1 MAQRPKK
8 NRPGRSLGLLA
19 LLVLLL
25 TGSLVAGVQ
34 LTGDDEDG
42 ASFAPRLA
50 LDLEGGTQLILR
62 PTTTDG
68 SEVTE
73 EDITQAIEIIRQR
86 VDASG
91 VTEAEIT
98 SQGGQ
103 NIVVALPGTPSQET
117 LDLVRRSA
125 QLRFRPVL
133 TLAGPGTIDPVAF
146 EESQQPAEEPTDA
159 AAEQLT
165 DGQTEA
171 PADAAESA
179 TEQPTHAATEGAT
192 AETTDAATEGAT
204 EEPTAP
210 PTQEEIEAAAR
221 AASDADGDGQLSADP
236 ATEPTSSSDLAWITE
251 QVSYDFYTTDCTDP
265 ANLTGGVED
274 DPAAPL
280 VACSDDGATKFIL
293 GPTALEGTN
302 VDSATSGMGVNQQGV
317 STGQWVVSLEMDGEG
332 ADVFAE
338 FSQRLLDLPAPQNQ
352 FGIVLDGLVISNAE
366 MQNAIFD
373 GRAQISGDFTRE
385 TAATLA
391 NQLNFGSLPLDFT
404 VQSEDQISATLGSE
418 QLQRGVLAGL
428 IGAGL
433 VILYMFWQYRGLGL
447 VSVASLLIAALL
459 TYLVIT
465 ILSWTVGYRLSLP
478 GVVGMIV
485 AVGITA
491 DSFIVY
497 FERIRDEVR
506 EGRLLVDAVEHGW
519 ARARRTILA
528 SDAVNFLAAL
538 VLYYLAVGGVRGFA
552 FTLGLT
558 TLIDLLVVVL
568 FTHPLMQV
576 LIRTQFFGQGHR
588 LSGLDPVRLGAS
600 SVTYRGRGRFDRA
613 ARPAT
618 AARPAE
624 KTLVGAGVGAASGS
638 AAAGASRAAGASS
651 AGTTTGATASG
662 TSAGAAAGAGVVPP
676 ASAAPTAHDAH
687 GAADDEL
694 YAPDG
699 RRLTIAE
706 RRAAARARAAAQESE
721 GSGPEV
727 ARPGAG
733 GPDPAVEHDD
743 GTTTGAPPDDDPPTD
758 LPGTGTDTRTTE
770 GGER

>member
-34 LTGDDEDG
+34 LTGDEEDG

-50 LDLEGGTQLILR
+50 LDLEGGTQLILT

-171 PADAAESA
+171 PADAAGEQPTDAA
-179 TEQPTHAATEGAT
+179 TEQPTDAATEQP
-192 AETTDAATEGAT
+192 TDAATEEPTDAAT

-338 FSQRLLDLPAPQNQ
+338 FSQRLLDLPEPQNQ
-352 FGIVLDGLVISNAE
+352 FGIVLDGLVISNAV

-558 TLIDLLVVVL
+558 TLIDLLVVML
-568 FTHPLMQV
+568 FTHPLMRV

-624 KTLVGAGVGAASGS
+624 RTLVGAGVGAGSTGS
-638 AAAGASRAAGASS
+638 AAGGEPRSAGTGS
-651 AGTTTGATASG
+651 AGTTTPTASSG
-662 TSAGAAAGAGVVPP
+662 SAAGAGVVPP
-676 ASAAPTAHDAH
+676 ASATGATHDVDGAH
-687 GAADDEL
+687 DDEL

-706 RRAAARARAAAQESE
+706 RRAAARARAAAREGTGSE
-721 GSGPEV
+721 DT
-727 ARPGAG
+727 RP
-733 GPDPAVEHDD
+733 D
-743 GTTTGAPPDDDPPTD
+743 TGVPPDAGPPTD